1 MAGSSLFSNLAR
13 AAKVLALLLF
23 LLPWVTVSCS
33 QAAMNRAAGQ
43 AGASGGPAMP
53 ASSDIPLAKGTGLQ
67 LATGSVSMVTDGMPQ
82 REGGPPAPDLKAE
95 LGVIV
100 GAVLILLALAAS
112 FLLKGGMGAV
122 AAIAGC
128 VLAVVAL
135 CYSVFMH
142 VPQMAR
148 EAFAASGNTPG
159 GGSGGPSSAQLAEII
174 QVRAEIGFWLTI
186 LALVAAIVLNF
197 MAMRKPGAVA
207 APVAAPPPSPPP
219 PVV

>member
-1 MAGSSLFSNLAR
+1 MAGSSLFTNLAR

-33 QAAMNRAAGQ
+33 PAAMDRAAS
-43 AGASGGPAMP
+43 ASGSPQGSRMP
-53 ASSDIPLAKGTGLQ
+53 STADVPLAKGTGLQ
-67 LATGSVSMVTDGMPQ
+67 LATGSVGLVTDAFPQ
-82 REGGPPAPDLKAE
+82 RENGPPPPDLKAE

-122 AAIAGC
+122 AAIGGC

-135 CYSVFMH
+135 CYSIFMH

-197 MAMRKPGAVA
+197 MAMRKPSAVA
-207 APVAAPPPSPPP
+207 APVAAPPPPPPP